1 MKTKTNQGNNMDNQV
16 TTQEDFDEAQKNAKA
31 FMHQIDMQMQAL
43 TQQLINARNLLIDN
57 GFTVKHKNDN

>member
-1 MKTKTNQGNNMDNQV
+1 M
-16 TTQEDFDEAQKNAKA
+16 TQEDFDEAQKNTKA